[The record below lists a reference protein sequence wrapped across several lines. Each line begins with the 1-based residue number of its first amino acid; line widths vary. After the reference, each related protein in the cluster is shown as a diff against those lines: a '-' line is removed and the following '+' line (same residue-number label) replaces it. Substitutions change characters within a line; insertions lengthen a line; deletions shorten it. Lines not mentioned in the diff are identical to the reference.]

1 MKLLQRYDV
10 QNAGIEA
17 LLSVAKILVTDL
29 SLLQGSSGGVQ
40 KETDPPFPWIIR
52 KGASSEVRSTALEL
66 AIISES
72 KFFLGSTACQKV
84 IDAIHKGVV
93 IYTPFSPIDILP
105 DRYKK
110 RPVSIYNPRKAS
122 LVNQYRLIV
131 PRTRYILEVCQFGLL
146 LFFLHSCHVEPT

>member
-105 DRYKK
+105 DPWVLSRHAVNAEYK
-110 RPVSIYNPRKAS
+110 VNPIGKDKD
-122 LVNQYRLIV
+122 NIQK
-131 PRTRYILEVCQFGLL
+131 
-146 LFFLHSCHVEPT
+146 